1 MGHLAGGQVDA
12 LLSEIY
18 DDIGK
23 LEETLESPERVGR
36 KILSGIMG
44 Y

>member
-18 DDIGK
+18 DDIEK
-23 LEETLESPERVGR
+23 LEETLKSLERVGE
-36 KILSGIMG
+36 KFYQG
-44 Y
+44 

>member
-23 LEETLESPERVGR
+23 LEETLTSLERIRENFYQG
-36 KILSGIMG
+36 
-44 Y
+44 